1 MNRIFIAI
9 VIFIVIILG
18 YAIEDAVGDVSSSGS
33 TTSSQS
39 TTGAGSSNTHISGGY
54 SSETNFQNGSSSNT
68 TNNSTTNNNNR
79 TETAVNPANAPSM
92 SVYGTGGDSC
102 SLVVSSGIS
111 VLNFSISGGGY
122 VLKDEQCER
131 LKKAKMMKALGMTVA
146 SISIMCLD
154 YDVWLGMKNSNTPCP
169 IDGLIGEDAKKRWE
183 EVGGFYR
190 DIESKDQIEQYKK
203 YKHSL
208 RR

>member
-1 MNRIFIAI
+1 
-9 VIFIVIILG
+9 
-18 YAIEDAVGDVSSSGS
+18 
-33 TTSSQS
+33 
-39 TTGAGSSNTHISGGY
+39 
-54 SSETNFQNGSSSNT
+54 
-68 TNNSTTNNNNR
+68 
-79 TETAVNPANAPSM
+79 M